1 MVPSFRLLETGE
13 ILRLGIAKV
22 QKHACMK
29 FSVLPP
35 KCLPSLGKAE
45 KDLIPVSVGW
55 EWSFILDFLLCW
67 TSQYLLSEELGSFV
81 PLAVI
86 RHSND

>member
-1 MVPSFRLLETGE
+1 MLPSFRLLEMVE
-13 ILRLGIAKV
+13 ILRLGIAKM

-45 KDLIPVSVGW
+45 KDLIPESVGW
-55 EWSFILDFLLCW
+55 ECSFMLDFLLCW
-67 TSQYLLSEELGSFV
+67 TSPYLLSKELG
-81 PLAVI
+81 
-86 RHSND
+86 